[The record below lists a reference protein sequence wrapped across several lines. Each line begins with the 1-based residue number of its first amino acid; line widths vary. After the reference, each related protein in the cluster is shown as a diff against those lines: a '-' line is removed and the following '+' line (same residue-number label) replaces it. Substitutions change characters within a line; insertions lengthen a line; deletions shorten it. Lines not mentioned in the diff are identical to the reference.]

1 MMRNIKKEKVHALF
15 CVLAAEC
22 SSSRECISDQ
32 LCIQGVCQPTCRSND
47 SCPAFQF
54 CQNSICVQEVRC
66 RTDYDCSDTEKCRE
80 NAVGQAECLNAC
92 DGPVACGRNAE
103 CTAQH
108 HEPLCTCK
116 PGYHGNPRDDKIG
129 CQPIECQTSEQCSN
143 DKFCEE
149 YTCKIACLVKNPCG
163 INALCSAQNHE
174 QVPEIFIATIIINTL
189 LLLFL
194 FRCWFCWLN
203 HIYHLYVG
211 KLSCIPDCWWDLAL
225 SGEGN

>member
-1 MMRNIKKEKVHALF
+1 MKKEKMHALF
-15 CVLAAEC
+15 YVLAAEC

-66 RTDYDCSDTEKCRE
+66 RTDYDCSDIEKCRE

-92 DGPVACGRNAE
+92 DGPVTCGRNAE
-103 CTAQH
+103 CTPQH
-108 HEPLCTCK
+108 HEPVCTCK

-129 CQPIECQTSEQCSN
+129 CQPIECETNEQCSN
-143 DKFCEE
+143 DKLCED

-174 QVPEIFIATIIINTL
+174 QVTELFIVTIIINTL
-189 LLLFL
+189 LLLL
-194 FRCWFCWLN
+194 LITLLI
-203 HIYHLYVG
+203 IYVLGNFHLSQIVDGTRLSHG
-211 KLSCIPDCWWDLAL
+211 KEIHFFP
-225 SGEGN
+225 